1 MRALRLVYLTCL
13 VCGYLIL
20 VAGQPLSTWASG
32 GSASTPQSTA
42 PTPQAASGLVHV
54 LTFDSDVNPV
64 TASYVQRGI
73 QTAEEA
79 DDAMLVIQLN
89 TPGGQLDSM
98 SKITQAILN
107 SKVPVMVYVSPSGAW
122 AASAGVFITYA
133 AHVAVMAPGSSIGA
147 AHPIFE
153 GTTGSSPPSNAPDSS
168 GATPTPDGSSEAEL
182 LRKITNFS
190 VANLRS
196 IATLRGRNA
205 AWAEQAIRESV
216 ALGAD
221 EAVREHVVD
230 YTAPTLAAALD
241 QADGRTTL
249 VGSGET
255 VTIHTKGVTT
265 VPLPMTSIES
275 FLLLL
280 TNSTLA
286 YSLITLGGLAL
297 TAEVFNPGLIFPG
310 VFGVIMLLLGL
321 VALGQ
326 LPVNLTGVAMIIF
339 AFILFIADLFM
350 TAHGIL
356 TAGGVTALVL
366 GGLLLIDTSQA
377 PGLPTVSIWSIVGLA
392 ATIGGAFFF
401 GIYKAMETRRTQ
413 PVTGREGLIGDQ
425 VEVRTDLAPSGTV
438 FAEGAIWQARSLA
451 GPVAAGQL
459 VTIAALDGLTL
470 LVRPAPDALPVADS
484 PGTVPL
490 ADEA

>member
-32 GSASTPQSTA
+32 SSASNPQSA
-42 PTPQAASGLVHV
+42 LGNPQSAGGVVHV

-79 DDAMLVIQLN
+79 GDAMLVIQLN

-153 GTTGSSPPSNAPDSS
+153 SGGSSPPSSAPDSS
-168 GATPTPDGSSEAEL
+168 GATPTPDGSSDAEL

-196 IATLRGRNA
+196 IATLRGRNPE
-205 AWAEQAIRESV
+205 WAEKAIRESV

-249 VGSGET
+249 IGSET
-255 VTIHTKGVTT
+255 VTIHTKGAST
-265 VPLPMTSIES
+265 VPLPMNSIES

-326 LPVNLTGVAMIIF
+326 LPVNLTGVAMIGF
-339 AFILFIADLFM
+339 GFILFIADPFM
-350 TAHGIL
+350 TAHAIL
-356 TAGGVTALVL
+356 TAG
-366 GGLLLIDTSQA
+366 
-377 PGLPTVSIWSIVGLA
+377 SITRWCSA
-392 ATIGGAFFF
+392 AFC
-401 GIYKAMETRRTQ
+401 
-413 PVTGREGLIGDQ
+413 
-425 VEVRTDLAPSGTV
+425 
-438 FAEGAIWQARSLA
+438 
-451 GPVAAGQL
+451 
-459 VTIAALDGLTL
+459 
-470 LVRPAPDALPVADS
+470 
-484 PGTVPL
+484 
-490 ADEA
+490 